1 MSDDFA
7 PRAAS
12 VTPNDKALATHV
24 KRGVMTFRTD
34 NPAEFQQVVSEFDGR
49 RANLAVLGLGRIN
62 VRVGGGDVV
71 IEPGLGPDEMMHG
84 AVYLEAAQAIA
95 SGVLTPLQ
103 AYFRGDVIVRA
114 PAGDLH
120 NGYGFF
126 IRFAELAF
134 ASARMRTQLDE
145 LRDEFL

>member
-1 MSDDFA
+1 MSEDFA
-7 PRAAS
+7 PRATS
-12 VTPNDKALATHV
+12 VTQNDKALANHIR
-24 KRGVMTFRTD
+24 RGVTNFRTE
-34 NPAEFQQVVSEFDGR
+34 NPGEFQEMVREFDGR
-49 RANLAVLGLGRIN
+49 KANVAVLGLGRVN
-62 VRVGGGDVV
+62 VRVGGGDV
-71 IEPGLGPDEMMHG
+71 IIDPGLGPAEMMHG

-95 SGVLTPLQ
+95 AGQLTPLQ

-114 PAGDLH
+114 PADDLH

-134 ASARMRTQLDE
+134 TSTSLRAQLAE

>member
-1 MSDDFA
+1 MPDDVA
-7 PRAAS
+7 PRATS
-12 VTPNDKALATHV
+12 VTENDKALANHV
-24 KRGVMTFRTD
+24 RRGVTNFRNE
-34 NPAEFQQVVSEFDGR
+34 NPAEFQEMVGEFDGR
-49 RANLAVLGLGRIN
+49 RANLAVLGFGRIN

-84 AVYLEAAQAIA
+84 AIYLEAAQAIA
-95 SGVLTPLQ
+95 SGRLTPLQ

-126 IRFAELAF
+126 VRFSELAF
-134 ASARMRTQLDE
+134 ASERLRGQLDE

>member
-1 MSDDFA
+1 MDEDFA
-7 PRAAS
+7 PRATS
-12 VTPNDKALATHV
+12 VTDRDRTLANEV
-24 KRGVMTFRTD
+24 RRGVTSFRTE
-34 NPAEFQQVVSEFDGR
+34 NPAEFQEMVGEFDGR
-49 RANLAVLGLGRIN
+49 KANVAVLDFGRIH

-71 IEPGLGPDEMMHG
+71 IEPGLGEGEMIHG
-84 AVYLEAAQAIA
+84 AIYREAAMSIA
-95 SGVLTPLQ
+95 GGRLTPLQ

-126 IRFAELAF
+126 VRFAELAF
-134 ASARMRTQLDE
+134 SSARLRTQLDE